1 MERGVNMADTKK
13 EHYVPQCYLRHFA
26 STEERINVFDKE
38 KMEVRTNQN
47 ILNVAMKNRFYDLN
61 LFDIYIK
68 AESPEQEKIKKELG
82 ELLGTDNIE
91 AALNDI
97 DSQQYIEKKFFSE
110 GVESIYSF
118 MLENI
123 IKKSN
128 NGNRWIIQNCY
139 ALSKS
144 EKELFSLFVSIQIIR
159 TKSFRDTLSATFE
172 KFIETM
178 TYKSQMN
185 DEDALPKEA
194 FKVTVDKEYVKLQ
207 HNGMVLDPEMA
218 LEFAKVLAKH
228 IWVIYVNKTNTP
240 FYTSDD
246 PVVNV
251 PHKHDTFLSY
261 GGLNSEGIEILFPI
275 SSNLLLGMYH
285 ADTYNDVFTD
295 RKYMAVND
303 NKWVE
308 YFNRAQVVH
317 SQRCVFSISND
328 FDLAEKICRENPD
341 IQIFKP
347 RVEVL

>member
-1 MERGVNMADTKK
+1 MADTKK

-47 ILNVAMKNRFYDLN
+47 ILNVAMENHFYDLS
-61 LFDIYIK
+61 LFDIYKK
-68 AESPEQEKIKKELG
+68 AESAEQEIIKKELG

-97 DSQQYIEKKFFSE
+97 DSQQHIEKKFFSE

-123 IKKSN
+123 IKKN
-128 NGNRWIIQNCY
+128 CNGNQWIIQNCY

-144 EKELFSLFVSIQIIR
+144 EKELFSLFIAIQIIR
-159 TKSFRDTLSATFE
+159 TKLFRDTLCAISE
-172 KFIETM
+172 KLIETM

-185 DEDALPKEA
+185 EKDALPREA
-194 FKVTVDKEYVKLQ
+194 FKISVDKEYVKLQ
-207 HNGMVLDPEMA
+207 HNRMILDPKMA
-218 LEFAKVLAKH
+218 LEFAKVLVEH

-240 FYTSDD
+240 FYTSDN
-246 PVVNV
+246 PVVNI

-285 ADTYNDVFTD
+285 AKTYNNIFTD

-303 NKWVE
+303 HKSLE

-317 SQRCVFSISND
+317 SQRYIFSISNN
-328 FDLAEKICRENPD
+328 FDLAEKICREKPD